1 MARVMP
7 APTGTGPAGTA
18 PAGGRAG
25 KRALHVLDR
34 GSRQLVLLIA
44 TAIALVPVYVMI
56 TGAFKTQAE
65 FLASPWSLPASWS
78 FRNFHVAVS
87 NGFGR
92 WLLNSLIVTSISV
105 AATMALAASAA
116 WGYSRWRFAGK
127 QAVLSLCIAL
137 MVIPPV
143 VLLVPLFQL
152 GAYLHQIST
161 FQVVI
166 VIYTGLM
173 LPFSI
178 YLLASFFSQ
187 IPESLVE
194 AAIVDGASSWTVFR
208 RVVLPLSGPPLITLG
223 VVNLLWA
230 WNELLIALVFLQSD
244 TKKTLMVGISEFQ
257 SKFNLNIPVTM
268 AGLSIAV
275 LPLVAAYIFGQRYF
289 IRGLTAGALRE

>member
-1 MARVMP
+1 MAQAM
-7 APTGTGPAGTA
+7 TA
-18 PAGGRAG
+18 PRDGRTAV
-25 KRALHVLDR
+25 RALDR
-34 GSRQLVLLIA
+34 TSRQVVLLLA

-56 TGAFKTQAE
+56 TGAFKTQSE
-65 FLASPWSLPASWS
+65 FLASPWSLPSRWS
-78 FRNFHVAVS
+78 FGNFGVAVRG
-87 NGFGR
+87 GFGR
-92 WLLNSLIVTSISV
+92 WMLNSVIVTSIAV
-105 AATMALAASAA
+105 AITTTLAALAA
-116 WGYSRWRFAGK
+116 WGYNRWRFSGK
-127 QAVLSLCIAL
+127 HAVLSLCIAL

-152 GAYLHQIST
+152 GADLHQIST
-161 FQVVI
+161 YQVVI

-187 IPESLVE
+187 IPEGLVE
-194 AAIVDGASSWTVFR
+194 AAIVDGASMWTVFR

-268 AGLSIAV
+268 AGLSLAV
-275 LPLVAAYIFGQRYF
+275 LPLVAFYIFGQRYF
-289 IRGLTAGALRE
+289 ITGLTAGALRE

>member
-1 MARVMP
+1 MAQAMI
-7 APTGTGPAGTA
+7 APRGGKTA
-18 PAGGRAG
+18 VRT
-25 KRALHVLDR
+25 LDR
-34 GSRQLVLLIA
+34 TSRQVVLLLA
-44 TAIALVPVYVMI
+44 TAVALVPVYVMI
-56 TGAFKTQAE
+56 TGAFKTQSE
-65 FLASPWSLPASWS
+65 FLASPWSLPSRWS
-78 FRNFHVAVS
+78 FGNFGVAVRG
-87 NGFGR
+87 GFGR
-92 WLLNSLIVTSISV
+92 WMLNSVIVTSIAV
-105 AATMALAASAA
+105 AITTTLAALAA
-116 WGYSRWRFAGK
+116 WGYNRWRFSGK
-127 QAVLSLCIAL
+127 HAVLSLCIAL

-152 GAYLHQIST
+152 GADLHQIST
-161 FQVVI
+161 YQVVI

-187 IPESLVE
+187 IPEGLVE
-194 AAIVDGASSWTVFR
+194 AAIMDGASMWTVFR
-208 RVVLPLSGPPLITLG
+208 KVVLPLSGPPLITLG

>member
-1 MARVMP
+1 MAQAM
-7 APTGTGPAGTA
+7 TA
-18 PAGGRAG
+18 PRGGRTAV
-25 KRALHVLDR
+25 RAFDR
-34 GSRQLVLLIA
+34 TSRQVVLLLA

-56 TGAFKTQAE
+56 TGAFKTQSE
-65 FLASPWSLPASWS
+65 FLASPWSLPSRWS
-78 FRNFHVAVS
+78 FGNFGVAVRG
-87 NGFGR
+87 GFGR
-92 WLLNSLIVTSISV
+92 WMVNSVIVTSIAV
-105 AATMALAASAA
+105 AITTTLAALAA
-116 WGYSRWRFAGK
+116 WGYNRWRFSGK
-127 QAVLSLCIAL
+127 HAVLSLCIAL

-152 GAYLHQIST
+152 GADLHQIST
-161 FQVVI
+161 YQAVI

-187 IPESLVE
+187 IPEGLIE
-194 AAIVDGASSWTVFR
+194 AAIVDGASMWTVFR
-208 RVVLPLSGPPLITLG
+208 KVVLPLSGPPLITLA

-268 AGLSIAV
+268 AGLSLAV
-275 LPLVAAYIFGQRYF
+275 LPLVAFYIFGQRYF
-289 IRGLTAGALRE
+289 ITGLTAGALRE

>member
-1 MARVMP
+1 MAQAMAASRV
-7 APTGTGPAGTA
+7 
-18 PAGGRAG
+18 GRSG
-25 KRALHVLDR
+25 VRVLDR
-34 GSRQLVLLIA
+34 GLRQFVLLLA
-44 TAIALVPVYVMI
+44 TAIALVPVYVMV
-56 TGAFKTQAE
+56 TGAFKTQGE
-65 FLASPWSLPASWS
+65 FLASPWSLPSRWS
-78 FRNFHVAVS
+78 FSNFGVAVS

-92 WLLNSLIVTSISV
+92 WMLNSVIVTSV
-105 AATMALAASAA
+105 AVAMTTALAALAA
-116 WGYSRWRFAGK
+116 WGYARWRFAGK
-127 QAVLSLCIAL
+127 HAVLSVCIAL

-152 GAYLHQIST
+152 GADLHQIST
-161 FQVVI
+161 YQVVI

-187 IPESLVE
+187 IPEGLVE
-194 AAIVDGASSWTVFR
+194 AAIVDGASMWTVFR

-268 AGLSIAV
+268 AGLSLAV
-275 LPLVAAYIFGQRYF
+275 LPLVAVYLFGQRYF
-289 IRGLTAGALRE
+289 ITGLTAGALRE

>member
-1 MARVMP
+1 MAQAVA
-7 APTGTGPAGTA
+7 APR
-18 PAGGRAG
+18 GGRTG
-25 KRALHVLDR
+25 VRVLDR
-34 GSRQLVLLIA
+34 GLRQIVLLLA
-44 TAIALVPVYVMI
+44 TAIALVPVYVMV
-56 TGAFKTQAE
+56 TGAFKTQSE

-78 FRNFHVAVS
+78 FSNFGVAVG

-92 WLLNSLIVTSISV
+92 WLLNSVIVTSIAV
-105 AATMALAASAA
+105 VMTTALAALAA
-116 WGYSRWRFAGK
+116 WGYTRWRFAGK
-127 QAVLSLCIAL
+127 HAVLSLCIAL

-152 GAYLHQIST
+152 GADLHQIST

-187 IPESLVE
+187 IPEGLVE
-194 AAIVDGASSWTVFR
+194 AAIVDGASTWTVFR
-208 RVVLPLSGPPLITLG
+208 KVVLPLSGPPLITLG

-268 AGLSIAV
+268 AGLSLAV
-275 LPLVAAYIFGQRYF
+275 LPLVAFYIFGQRYF
-289 IRGLTAGALRE
+289 ISGLTAGALRE

>member
-1 MARVMP
+1 
-7 APTGTGPAGTA
+7 
-18 PAGGRAG
+18 
-25 KRALHVLDR
+25 
-34 GSRQLVLLIA
+34 
-44 TAIALVPVYVMI
+44 
-56 TGAFKTQAE
+56 
-65 FLASPWSLPASWS
+65 
-78 FRNFHVAVS
+78 
-87 NGFGR
+87 
-92 WLLNSLIVTSISV
+92 
-105 AATMALAASAA
+105 
-116 WGYSRWRFAGK
+116 
-127 QAVLSLCIAL
+127 VLSLCIAL

-152 GAYLHQIST
+152 GADLHQIST

-187 IPESLVE
+187 IPEGLVE
-194 AAIVDGASSWTVFR
+194 AAIVDGASTWTVFR
-208 RVVLPLSGPPLITLG
+208 KVVLPPRSAPPLITLG

-268 AGLSIAV
+268 AGLSLAV
-275 LPLVAAYIFGQRYF
+275 LPLVAFYIFGQRYF
-289 IRGLTAGALRE
+289 IS